1 MMTTEED
8 LKKKPHRL
16 KDLTVTAV
24 SAVDRGANPGAH
36 VVLMKRNGQDVAW
49 TKPEVY
55 ARVKKH
61 AISKYP
67 NLTTAAAISR
77 VTLEDPKVSACY
89 KAAKY
94 APIREDVE
102 VKKARP
108 AERLL
113 QSSTVQDVLAITRRI
128 HKQDGKTLS
137 AVATSELARLAGER
151 REKDPSLS
159 LDEAIATVI
168 SEGVKSDDEKVWFL
182 VSTISDRKNALIAVE
197 DARKID
203 KVRNE
208 FARHGI
214 QL

>member
-1 MMTTEED
+1 MTTTEED

-16 KDLTVTAV
+16 KDLTVTAI
-24 SAVDRGANPGAH
+24 SAVDSGANPGAH
-36 VVLMKRNGQDVAW
+36 VVLMKADGKPMTRTEIMKQIEAYATRKHPTLTTPAAVSRVACE
-49 TKPEVY
+49 PEVY
-55 ARVKKH
+55 EAYR
-61 AISKYP
+61 S
-67 NLTTAAAISR
+67 AAYSPFS
-77 VTLEDPKVSACY
+77 VPEP
-89 KAAKY
+89 
-94 APIREDVE
+94 

-113 QSSTVQDVLAITRRI
+113 QSQTVQDVLAITRRI
-128 HKQDGKTLS
+128 HKQDGETLA

-151 REKDPSLS
+151 REKDPNLS
-159 LDEAIATVI
+159 MDEAIATVI

-182 VSTISDRKNALIAVE
+182 VSTISDRKNTLIAVE